1 MIYDNWE
8 NLTKYSALMP
18 DAIAAIEEFMATVT
32 AETLSGSYPLIGN
45 EVKASV
51 FDSKTNPLEQGVFE
65 IHRQYMDL
73 QTMLIGE
80 ELNYCRV
87 TPKGLKPTMA
97 FDAEKDYQLFDVDL
111 SGAAKLLL
119 KRDCFV
125 IYFPEE
131 AHLTSSTV
139 NGDSQTIKKIV
150 FKIRYHNQ
158 QAQIFPETARTL
170 PFRN

>member
-51 FDSKTNPLEQGVFE
+51 FDSKTNPLEKVVFE

-80 ELNYCRV
+80 EINYCRV
-87 TPKGLKPTMA
+87 TSNGLKPTME
-97 FDAEKDYQLFDVDL
+97 FDVEKDYQLFGVDL

-119 KRDCFV
+119 KRNCFV

-139 NGDSQTIKKIV
+139 NGESQTIKKIV
-150 FKIRYHNQ
+150 FKIRYQN
-158 QAQIFPETARTL
+158 
-170 PFRN
+170 

>member
-8 NLTKYSALMP
+8 NLGKYTALMP
-18 DAIAAIEEFMATVT
+18 DAIAAIEKFMGSAT
-32 AETLSGSYPLIGN
+32 AETACGSYPLIGD

-51 FDSKTNPLEQGVFE
+51 FDSKTNPVEKGVFE

-80 ELNYCRV
+80 ELNYCRLS
-87 TPKGLKPTMA
+87 TEGLTAKMP
-97 FDAEKDYQLFDVDL
+97 FDAEKDYQLFDVQL

-119 KRDCFV
+119 KRNCFA

-131 AHLTSSTV
+131 AHLTSSAVDGET
-139 NGDSQTIKKIV
+139 QPIKKLV
-150 FKIRYHNQ
+150 FKIRYQN
-158 QAQIFPETARTL
+158 P
-170 PFRN
+170 

>member
-8 NLTKYSALMP
+8 NLTKYTALMP
-18 DAIAAIEEFMATVT
+18 DAIAAIEKFMATVS
-32 AETLSGSYPLIGN
+32 AETPSGSYPLIGN

-51 FDSKTNPLEQGVFE
+51 FDSKTNPLAKGVFE

-80 ELNYCRV
+80 ELNYCRM
-87 TPKGLKPTMA
+87 TPNGLKPTME

-119 KRDCFV
+119 KRNCFA

-139 NGDSQTIKKIV
+139 NGDSRTIKKIV
-150 FKIRYHNQ
+150 FKIRY
-158 QAQIFPETARTL
+158 
-170 PFRN
+170 RN